1 MHDHVAV
8 DPRRCPLA
16 WRDLHRSLDVGA
28 EVGIAV
34 SADPDRWPRRR
45 LHHVVTGAGF
55 AVLDERSN
63 DDRVTL
69 TLRREHTLADTVGPG
84 MRLLLVGLNP
94 SPYAA
99 EVGVGFARP
108 GNRAWPALAAA
119 GFPVATNDSM
129 AAGG

>member
-16 WRDLHRSLDVGA
+16 WRELHRSLDVGA

-108 GNRAWPALAAA
+108 G
-119 GFPVATNDSM
+119 T
-129 AAGG
+129 